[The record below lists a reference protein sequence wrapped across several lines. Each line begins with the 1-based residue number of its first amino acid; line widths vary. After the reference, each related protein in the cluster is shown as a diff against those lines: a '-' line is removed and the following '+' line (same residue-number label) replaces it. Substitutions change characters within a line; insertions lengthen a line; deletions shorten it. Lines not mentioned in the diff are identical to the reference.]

1 MTKRTIIRPPQGIGL
16 PPVREI
22 WAAREVFW
30 RFGTRDIVLRY
41 RQTVVGIA
49 WVIIQPLVAAGL
61 FSIMFGQVAELPSQ
75 GLPYIVFSFAGILAW
90 NLTDGVVSRA
100 SASLVANQSLVS
112 KVYFPRV
119 LVPLSTA
126 LSVLLDFAVACGLLA
141 VLLVVFGVAPGWGL
155 ALLPVWIIAGLM
167 IALGIGLA
175 ASAMMV
181 KYRDVGYVLPWVMQ
195 VAFF

>member
-49 WVIIQPLVAAGL
+49 WVIIQP
-61 FSIMFGQVAELPSQ
+61 
-75 GLPYIVFSFAGILAW
+75 
-90 NLTDGVVSRA
+90 
-100 SASLVANQSLVS
+100 
-112 KVYFPRV
+112 
-119 LVPLSTA
+119 
-126 LSVLLDFAVACGLLA
+126 LLA

-195 VAFF
+195 VAFFATPVAYSLEAVPDNLMWLFQLNPLTWLMEAFRWSLLDLYMPPLWQMFGIVGVGALVLAGGTLVFQNGAGPHLVQ